1 MSWRAVGVVYAFLVL
16 LLAFVLLVERRPEV
30 EAPPPEAAPARSL
43 LGIEPSAVRVVV
55 FRRADARVR
64 AERDDGHWRTVE
76 PARAVVPS
84 DLVDAAVATLTAGQV
99 SEVIADDARASDLAT
114 FGLAV
119 PTAAIV
125 LKTRSDGGG
134 REVTVLFGAYNP
146 TRTALYARLADD
158 PRVYL
163 VGLNVRYYEDLI
175 FEAALPGRG

>member
-1 MSWRAVGVVYAFLVL
+1 MSWRVVGVVYAVFVL
-16 LLAFVLLVERRPEV
+16 LLAFVLLVERRPAV
-30 EAPPPEAAPARSL
+30 EAPPPEASPARSL
-43 LGIEPSAVRVVV
+43 LGIESSAVRAVV

-64 AERDDGHWRTVE
+64 AERDDGRWRTVE
-76 PARAVVPS
+76 PPKATVPS

-99 SEVIADDARASDLAT
+99 SEVVADDARATDLAT

-125 LKTRSDGGG
+125 LRTGSDGGG

-146 TRTALYARLADD
+146 TRTAVYARLADD

-163 VGLNVRYYEDLI
+163 VGLNVRYYEELI
-175 FEAALPGRG
+175 FEAAFAGHG